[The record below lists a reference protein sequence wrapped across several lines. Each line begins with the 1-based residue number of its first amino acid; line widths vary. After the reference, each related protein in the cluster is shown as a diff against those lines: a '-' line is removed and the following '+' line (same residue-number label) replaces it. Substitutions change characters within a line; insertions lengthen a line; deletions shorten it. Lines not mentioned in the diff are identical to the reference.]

1 MDELVVLHFSYY
13 LADSATQTLA
23 LHIDVRLVLK
33 PADKPAAA
41 VFL

>member
-23 LHIDVRLVLK
+23 LHIDVMLMVL
-33 PADKPAAA
+33 
-41 VFL
+41 L